1 MKTIQ
6 KFGYAFLLLGAL
18 SLSACQEKDPNDPS
32 NNGGENGSINTG
44 KELTVEESKEYL
56 EKAANEFMDYFNP
69 DDQKEAVELTQYLAE
84 NYDGYEIP
92 MEFEKEYPL
101 RSMKRV
107 AQALRAGNFFAA
119 ATAAMPNVV
128 NFDNYTG
135 VYKVSGS
142 RWVRV
147 SDAASIKFQ
156 FKNANGQDGYLE
168 ITKDAKDYDE
178 LNKSP
183 MPEDLVIYV
192 PRKLTAKLVCG
203 GKTYYSVSTTSALT
217 MNTSYD
223 VEVDATFAN
232 ANAKVTMKA
241 TNTSIKLSGVGN
253 ISGKQVLVANATVSG
268 RDMCNFDKLQYIEKD
283 SDFDRFFQT
292 IEGSMTAIDKV
303 MVKATSKNLSS
314 LADITGNYSY
324 SDDYYDYP
332 DFTTEAEAMT
342 ACQKDI
348 NTLTSNL
355 TADVYLGGKRQASL
369 GFIPFSEKYEW
380 SNSVAG
386 EVEVMPVIKFHD
398 GTTYE
403 IDEYFT
409 ESAFKSV
416 VNNFDFIIRAYERL
430 IK

>member
-6 KFGYAFLLLGAL
+6 KFSYAFMLLSAL
-18 SLSACQEKDPNDPS
+18 SLSACQEKDPNDPN
-32 NNGGENGSINTG
+32 NNGGENDSIITG

-69 DDQKEAVELTQYLAE
+69 DDQKEAVELTQYLGE
-84 NYDGYEIP
+84 NYGEYEIP
-92 MEFEKEYPL
+92 MEFEQEYPL
-101 RSMKRV
+101 KSMKRV

-135 VYKVSGS
+135 VYKVSGT

-147 SDAASIKFQ
+147 SDAPSIKFQ
-156 FKNANGQDGYLE
+156 IKDAKGQGGYLE
-168 ITKDAKDYDE
+168 ITKDSIGYDQ

-192 PRKLTAKLVCG
+192 PHKLTAKLVCG
-203 GKTYYSVSTTSALT
+203 GKTHYSVSTTSALT

-253 ISGKQVLVANATVSG
+253 ISGKQIMLANATVSG
-268 RDMCNFDKLQYIEKD
+268 RDMCNFDKLQYIEKN
-283 SDFDRFFQT
+283 SDIDRFFQT

-303 MVKATSKNLSS
+303 MVKASSKNLSS
-314 LADITGNYSY
+314 LAYITGYYSY
-324 SDDYYDYP
+324 GNSEWY
-332 DFTTEAEAMT
+332 DFTTEAEAMA
-342 ACQKDI
+342 ACQRDI
-348 NTLTSNL
+348 QVLTSNL

-380 SNSVAG
+380 SSSGGG
-386 EVEVMPVIKFHD
+386 EVRVMPVIKFHD

-403 IDEYFT
+403 IEEYFT

-416 VNNFDFIIRAYERL
+416 INNFDFILRAYERL